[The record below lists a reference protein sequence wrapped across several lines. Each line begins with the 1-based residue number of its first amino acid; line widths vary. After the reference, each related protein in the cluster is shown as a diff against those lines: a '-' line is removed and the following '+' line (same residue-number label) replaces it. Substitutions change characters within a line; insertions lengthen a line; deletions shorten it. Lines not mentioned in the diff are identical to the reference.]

1 MLDPILEGYVERD
14 LSVGELVAAG
24 YDEATVR
31 RVIELVDRAEYKRR
45 QAPPGVRVTSRAFGK
60 DRRMPDHEPL
70 PRWEAPLE
78 ELTPG
83 PGRAGPA
90 GTAPQGTGGGGAAP
104 GAAPPERS

>member
-24 YDEATVR
+24 HDEATVR

-60 DRRMPDHEPL
+60 DRRMPITN
-70 PRWEAPLE
+70 RFRAWEAPLE